1 MNYLTNNCKS
11 CLVRKPNTIDNV
23 RIGSKTNLM
32 IVFESPSN
40 YDSISCINT
49 ILSKLELNK
58 EGYIITYLCKCILQK
73 SFTKEQYTSILQTCK
88 SNFIEEFKIYSP
100 KTIILVGHIVAST
113 LLPQINTSMSKYFMI
128 PSVEYGVNF
137 FIVDDPLQIMNHG
150 ESIEGYFN
158 NFKWL
163 LKEKSYIDNQII
175 TATNIN
181 NTFNS
186 LPYQV
191 VSSEGMIDILKNKKY
206 NLMCLDIETTGLSP
220 LKHSITTIGI
230 LLQYEIDYKI
240 YVINTI
246 TPEIILYLKNI
257 FDDPSIIKIGHNLYF
272 DLYFLSYKYNIRF
285 NLINNVYDTMIMQ
298 YTLRPET
305 NLGLKLLGQL
315 YFGLPNYSGGY
326 KENLFNDIYKYNA
339 RDVYVTYCLYN
350 RLKKEVDAFIS
361 FYTHDFILNT
371 LNNFINVKLK
381 GINIDHQSI
390 INEIKA
396 YQNTLKD
403 IENYFISYMKDKKY
417 NGETNINSLDFV
429 RWLLYDDQHL
439 PQENYTKKG
448 NLSTNKVVLDKYKDN
463 LEVQKLIKYRE
474 INKIYTSY
482 LLPYRD
488 ELIYNNKIYP
498 NYSLTGTVSGRTM
511 CNDPNIQQVPKNLK
525 HLYIAKPDH
534 IFLIFDYKSAEVYSL
549 YYVTKDKTLRE
560 YLASGYDFHTK
571 WSEIIFGK
579 ELAQEKR
586 QLVKGSFVFASFYGA
601 GFKTVANNLKLDF
614 ETARSYQTK
623 LLQEFK
629 DVKQWQKN
637 NYLLYT
643 NNGYLTTLSNR
654 CIYGSFNYQQ
664 CCNIPIQC
672 LASDIALTSMN
683 ELWDKGYYCP
693 LFIHDS
699 VVVEVPEINHKQEF
713 EKIKSI
719 LIRLRFPFMDL
730 ALKVDSKISHT
741 WE

>member
-1 MNYLTNNCKS
+1 
-11 CLVRKPNTIDNV
+11 
-23 RIGSKTNLM
+23 
-32 IVFESPSN
+32 
-40 YDSISCINT
+40 
-49 ILSKLELNK
+49 
-58 EGYIITYLCKCILQK
+58 
-73 SFTKEQYTSILQTCK
+73 
-88 SNFIEEFKIYSP
+88 
-100 KTIILVGHIVAST
+100 
-113 LLPQINTSMSKYFMI
+113 
-128 PSVEYGVNF
+128 
-137 FIVDDPLQIMNHG
+137 
-150 ESIEGYFN
+150 
-158 NFKWL
+158 
-163 LKEKSYIDNQII
+163 
-175 TATNIN
+175 
-181 NTFNS
+181 
-186 LPYQV
+186 
-191 VSSEGMIDILKNKKY
+191 
-206 NLMCLDIETTGLSP
+206 
-220 LKHSITTIGI
+220 
-230 LLQYEIDYKI
+230 
-240 YVINTI
+240 
-246 TPEIILYLKNI
+246 
-257 FDDPSIIKIGHNLYF
+257 
-272 DLYFLSYKYNIRF
+272 
-285 NLINNVYDTMIMQ
+285 
-298 YTLRPET
+298 
-305 NLGLKLLGQL
+305 
-315 YFGLPNYSGGY
+315 
-326 KENLFNDIYKYNA
+326 
-339 RDVYVTYCLYN
+339 
-350 RLKKEVDAFIS
+350 
-361 FYTHDFILNT
+361 
-371 LNNFINVKLK
+371 
-381 GINIDHQSI
+381 
-390 INEIKA
+390 
-396 YQNTLKD
+396 
-403 IENYFISYMKDKKY
+403 MKDKKY

-463 LEVQKLIKYRE
+463 VEVQKLIKYRE

-730 ALKVDSKISHT
+730 ALKVVSKISHT